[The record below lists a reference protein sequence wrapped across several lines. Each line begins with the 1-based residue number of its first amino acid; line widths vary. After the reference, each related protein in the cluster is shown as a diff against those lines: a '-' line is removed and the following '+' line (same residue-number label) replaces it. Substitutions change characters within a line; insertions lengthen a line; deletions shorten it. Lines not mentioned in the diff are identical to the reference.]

1 MKLLLLCLPLCICL
15 HVFGQASKTT
25 VDSLE
30 KRYQQ
35 CLSEGNSPY
44 NCALQYY
51 EQMDSLLNKVYRQ
64 LYSNLDNNHRESL
77 QVSQQQWTEKKEAYF
92 KDIDLRAE
100 RKRPLTLAGL
110 DDDMIVTDNKA
121 AYLKNRVIELLSSMH
136 S

>member
-1 MKLLLLCLPLCICL
+1 MKRFILCLPLCICL
-15 HVFGQASKTT
+15 NVFAQTSKSA

-35 CLSEGNSPY
+35 CLSEGKSNF

-51 EQMDSLLNKVYRQ
+51 SQMDSLLHNVYSE
-64 LYSNLDNNHRESL
+64 LYDNLDTNRKQTL
-77 QVSQQQWTEKKEAYF
+77 QISQQQWEEKKETYF
-92 KDIDLRAE
+92 KDIDLRVE
-100 RKRPLTLAGL
+100 KKRPLTLSGL

-121 AYLKNRVIELLSSMH
+121 AFLKTRVVELLGKH

>member
-1 MKLLLLCLPLCICL
+1 MKRYILCLPLCICMN
-15 HVFGQASKTT
+15 VFAQTSKSA

-35 CLSEGNSPY
+35 CLSEGKSNF

-51 EQMDSLLNKVYRQ
+51 TQMDSLLHSVYTE
-64 LYSNLDNNHRESL
+64 LYDNLDPNRRQTL
-77 QVSQQQWTEKKEAYF
+77 QISQQQWEEKKETYF
-92 KDIDLRAE
+92 KDIDVRVE
-100 RKRPLTLAGL
+100 KKRPLTLSGL

-121 AYLKNRVIELLSSMH
+121 AFLKTRVVELLGKH

>member
-1 MKLLLLCLPLCICL
+1 MKRLILCLPLCICL
-15 HVFGQASKTT
+15 NVFAQTSKTA

-35 CLSEGNSPY
+35 CLSEGKSNF

-51 EQMDSLLNKVYRQ
+51 TQMDSLLHSVYTE
-64 LYSNLDNNHRESL
+64 LYDNLDNNRRQTL
-77 QVSQQQWTEKKEAYF
+77 QISQQQWEEKRETYF
-92 KDIDLRAE
+92 KDIDVRVE
-100 RKRPLTLAGL
+100 KKRPLTLSGL

-121 AYLKNRVIELLSSMH
+121 AFLKTRIVELLGKH